1 MKRDFRS
8 KVVVITGG
16 GGGIGSAAG
25 KLFSEAGAAVAL
37 VDLDASAAKD
47 AAAHIRD
54 EFPGADI
61 RAFAADLGI
70 EAEAGRVAGEIASTL
85 GTSIS

>member
-1 MKRDFRS
+1 MDFRS

-25 KLFSEAGAAVAL
+25 KLFCEAGAAVAL

-47 AAAHIRD
+47 AAARIRD
-54 EFPGADI
+54 EVPSANVEP
-61 RAFAADLGI
+61 FAADLAI
-70 EAEAGRVAGEIASTL
+70 EDEAGRVVDEIASTL
-85 GTSIS
+85 ARSMC

>member
-1 MKRDFRS
+1 M
-8 KVVVITGG
+8 
-16 GGGIGSAAG
+16 
-25 KLFSEAGAAVAL
+25 
-37 VDLDASAAKD
+37 DLDASAAKD

-85 GTSIS
+85 GTVDILINNAGIRNYEPVADAPWSAWNRSSGSTC